1 MDHRD
6 QLVSLS
12 HAVGAPALDAAI
24 LGEGNTSIRV
34 DDATFL
40 VKASGCQLSSLG
52 RDDLVHLRFDKL
64 LPLLDGG
71 AVSEAELSAVY
82 EAAKVDAG
90 HKRRPSVEAL
100 FHAMLLQ
107 QPGVQFV
114 AHTHPTAINGLTCS
128 RGWPEVLQGRMFPDE
143 AVVLGP
149 DSVFVPYVDP
159 GVVLARAIR
168 DGVLAY
174 RQQHGAT
181 PKCAYMQN
189 HGFIALGAS
198 ATEAINI
205 TAMGIKA
212 ARIRLT
218 ALQSGGINRLDAA
231 TVAHLLGRPD
241 EKFRMQALTKG

>member
-1 MDHRD
+1 MDPHAR
-6 QLVSLS
+6 LVELS

-24 LGEGNTSIRV
+24 LGEGNTSVRV

-40 VKASGCQLSSLG
+40 VKASGCQLATLG

-71 AVSEAELSAVY
+71 AISEAELSAVY
-82 EAAKVDAG
+82 ESAKVDPG

-100 FHAMLLQ
+100 FHAMCLQ
-107 QPGVQFV
+107 QPGVQVV
-114 AHTHPTAINGLTCS
+114 AHTHPTAVNGLTAS
-128 RGWPEVLQGRMFPDE
+128 RGWPEVLSGRMFPDE

-168 DGVLAY
+168 DGINAY
-174 RQQHGAT
+174 RARHGAT
-181 PKCAYMQN
+181 PKTIYMQN
-189 HGFIALGAS
+189 HGLIALGATQ
-198 ATEAINI
+198 TEAVNI
-205 TAMGIKA
+205 TAMAIKA
-212 ARIRLT
+212 ARIRHIALT
-218 ALQSGGINRLDAA
+218 TGGINRLDEA

-241 EKFRMQALTKG
+241 EQFRMAALTGR

>member
-6 QLVSLS
+6 QLVELS

-24 LGEGNTSIRV
+24 LGEGNTSLRV

-40 VKASGCQLSSLG
+40 VKASGCQLGTLG

-71 AVSEAELSAVY
+71 TVSEAELSAVY
-82 EAAKVDAG
+82 ESAKVDPS

-100 FHAMLLQ
+100 FHAMCLQ
-107 QPGVQFV
+107 QAGVQAV
-114 AHTHPTAINGLTCS
+114 AHTHPTAVNGLTCS
-128 RGWPEVLQGRMFPDE
+128 RGWPEVLEGRMCPDE

-159 GVVLARAIR
+159 GVILARAMR
-168 DGVLAY
+168 DGIAAY
-174 RQQHGAT
+174 RARHEAT
-181 PKCAYMQN
+181 PKTIYMQN
-189 HGFIALGAS
+189 HGLIGLGANR
-198 ATEAINI
+198 TEAINI
-205 TAMGIKA
+205 TAMAIKA
-212 ARIRLT
+212 ARIRLI

-241 EKFRMQALTKG
+241 EKYRMAALTGR